1 MGSNDTGLSKFRD
14 DLEKE
19 PPRTVSASKLDANFR
34 ACMPQKRG
42 ILEALHLSYD
52 EGGWYLNIPTPP
64 GGTAV
69 LGSIGGV
76 IQWIETEECE
86 TQE

>member
-1 MGSNDTGLSKFRD
+1 MGRDTTGLAKFSD
-14 DLEKE
+14 DLKAD

-34 ACMPQKRG
+34 ACMPQRRG
-42 ILEALHLSYD
+42 ILERLNLCYD

-69 LGSIGGV
+69 LGSINGV
-76 IQWIETEECE
+76 VTWLSTEECD
-86 TQE
+86 